1 MNEEIRI
8 FGTYVRITWKKGQCI
23 CSHGIKYNIP
33 QKLNNYKTKT
43 LLREIIMTEL
53 SHFFLRLPEGEW
65 CLTDHLSKR
74 ANIQSSLHLSTIN
87 NIFFETQTKMKGLI
101 FLKSLTKLLLI
112 LNTRAVRIYTKNSFF
127 IIFASTRKK
136 KRKKINFPNNICS
149 ITFEK
154 LCKWKVAIKNS

>member
-1 MNEEIRI
+1 MNEEIRL
-8 FGTYVRITWKKGQCI
+8 FGTCVRITWKKGQCI
-23 CSHGIKYNIP
+23 CSHGINYNIA

-53 SHFFLRLPEGEW
+53 SNFFLRLPEGEW

-74 ANIQSSLHLSTIN
+74 ANIQSSLHLSTIH
-87 NIFFETQTKMKGLI
+87 NIFFDTQTKMKGLI
-101 FLKSLTKLLLI
+101 FLQSLTKLLLI
-112 LNTRAVRIYTKNSFF
+112 LNTRAVRVYTKKQLFF
-127 IIFASTRKK
+127 HLRIHSEK

-154 LCKWKVAIKNS
+154 HCK